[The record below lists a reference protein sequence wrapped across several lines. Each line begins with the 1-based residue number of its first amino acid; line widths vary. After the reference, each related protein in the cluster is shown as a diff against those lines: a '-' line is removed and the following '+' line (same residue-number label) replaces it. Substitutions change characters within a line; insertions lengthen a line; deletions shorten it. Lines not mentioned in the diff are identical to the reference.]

1 MTNQTKIIISLI
13 CVILIISCAGLW
25 GHLKPQKTERIL
37 ENNKNMFNL
46 LAHWSQGNIV
56 AITRHA
62 ERCDKSDNKCLD
74 GQRGITVPGKEM
86 ALKLGN
92 DFKKLL
98 PLSKADIY
106 NSPVKRT
113 KQTAAFM
120 FGSDSSDK
128 EWLRKKRCENNL
140 YNDIFNHKEEGKNM
154 VLITHIPCMIK
165 LGESV
170 NNKLIQMDIDNKNTY
185 GITIFIAVKKHTK
198 QAYVLGYLYPNDW
211 MEVFLQN

>member
-13 CVILIISCAGLW
+13 GVILIISCAGLW
-25 GHLKPQKTERIL
+25 GHLKPQKTEHIL
-37 ENNKNMFNL
+37 ENNKKNVFNL

-56 AITRHA
+56 AIIRHA
-62 ERCDKSDNKCLD
+62 ERCDRSDNKCLD

-92 DFKKLL
+92 DFKELL

-128 EWLRKKRCENNL
+128 LWLRKGCKNNL
-140 YNDIFNHKEEGKNM
+140 YNDIFDHKEEGKNM
-154 VLITHIPCMIK
+154 ILITHATCMSK

-170 NNKLIQMDIDNKNTY
+170 NNKLIQMDIENKNTY
-185 GITIFIAVKKHTK
+185 GITIFIAVKKYTK

-211 MEVFLQN
+211 MEVILQN